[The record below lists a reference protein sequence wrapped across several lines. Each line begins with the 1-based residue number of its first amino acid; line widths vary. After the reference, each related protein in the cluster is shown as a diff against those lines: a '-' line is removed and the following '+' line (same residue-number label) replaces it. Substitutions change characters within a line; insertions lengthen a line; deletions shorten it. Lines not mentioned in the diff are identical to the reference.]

1 MDRLALF
8 DLDNTLLDGDS
19 DVEWSELLA
28 REGAMDAARTRAFHR
43 DYEDGCLDIHAFLRF
58 QLEPL
63 AREPLERLHAWR
75 DEFLDEWI
83 RPRLSIAA
91 RDLVRAHLDAGH
103 ATALVTATNRF
114 LVEPIARELGLA
126 HVIATE
132 PEVRDGL
139 FTGAVR
145 GIPCYREGK
154 ITCVDAWLAARG
166 LRFEDVRETWFY
178 SDSHNDLPL
187 LSRVTHPVC
196 ANPDA
201 RLRAHAALHG
211 WPTIDLRVTDDERV
225 RSRRPAS

>member
-1 MDRLALF
+1 MRLALF

-28 REGAMDAARTRAFHR
+28 RHGAMDAARTRAFHR
-43 DYEDGCLDIHAFLRF
+43 EYEEGTLDIDEFLRF

-63 AREPLERLHAWR
+63 AREPLERLHSWR
-75 DEFLDEWI
+75 REFLDDWI

-91 RDLVRAHLDAGH
+91 RDLVRAHSEAGH
-103 ATALVTATNRF
+103 ETVLVTATNRF

-126 HVIATE
+126 HVVATE
-132 PEVRDGL
+132 PEVRDGR
-139 FTGAVR
+139 FTGLVV
-145 GIPCYREGK
+145 GSPCYREGK
-154 ITCVDAWLAARG
+154 ITCLDAWLAARG
-166 LRFEDVRETWFY
+166 TNFAAVRESWFY

-201 RLRAHAALHG
+201 RLRAHAERRG
-211 WPTIDLRVTDDERV
+211 WPTIDLRVTEDERRHAR
-225 RSRRPAS
+225 RSKS